1 MKMPEK
7 ITSRWLGT
15 LNDTQLQTAEGEL
28 HTKFT
33 KLDSAEKV
41 RQGEGYALLRG
52 PEALV
57 NAWMRWSMASN
68 AARGRGLLT
77 AKRRA

>member
-15 LNDTQLQTAEGEL
+15 LDDTQLQAAEGQL
-28 HTKFT
+28 HTKFA
-33 KLDSAEKV
+33 KLDSAEKAK
-41 RQGEGYALLRG
+41 RGEDYALLRG

-57 NAWMRWSMASN
+57 DAWMRWSMVSN

-77 AKRRA
+77 ARRR